1 MNPNPNPN
9 PKPNPPDAA
18 RPGHIS
24 PYLPHISPISPQ
36 GEHHTGHGRLS
47 QAATPC
53 IPGEHHGPWA
63 LRRAVRA
70 ALPGLRARGGRR
82 RPYNP
87 NPNPNPLTLNPN
99 PNPYPYPNPDPKP
112 YPNLNLDQVAAV
124 DATQAQFVVRL
135 QLSRGDPWLFKEL
148 CARLLPAIR
157 T

>member
-1 MNPNPNPN
+1 M
-9 PKPNPPDAA
+9 
-18 RPGHIS
+18 G
-24 PYLPHISPISPQ
+24 PYPRLQPHVSQVST
-36 GEHHTGHGRLS
+36 TGHGPFVAQCERHSLGFELEVATVDPITLS
-47 QAATPC
+47 
-53 IPGEHHGPWA
+53 
-63 LRRAVRA
+63 
-70 ALPGLRARGGRR
+70 
-82 RPYNP
+82 